1 MSETDAPLLAVEGLT
16 THYVSARGTRVTRA
30 VEDVSFTLGDG
41 ETLGIVGESGS
52 GKTTLALSLL
62 RLLPPAART
71 IAGAIR
77 FEGENLLTKSEA
89 ELRHIRG
96 KRMAMILQDPMAS
109 LNPLFTIGDQVGEP
123 LRVHEGVS
131 RRGAWERARELLG
144 AVRISAPDARV
155 RNYPHELSGGMRQRI
170 VGAIAIS
177 CGPRLLIAD
186 EPTTSLD
193 VTIQAQYLSLLRELQ
208 RAQGLALI
216 FITHNLGIVA
226 RMCDKVAV
234 MYGGRIVES
243 GPVRRIFGAPAHPY
257 TCALIESIPKLGD
270 SNGRLTAIEGQPP
283 DPAALPG
290 GCAFHPRCP
299 ARLERCAV
307 DRPHDTAVGDEHRT
321 ACWLHG

>member
-16 THYVSARGTRVTRA
+16 THYGSARGTRVTRA

-144 AVRISAPDARV
+144 AVRISAPAARV

-177 CGPRLLIAD
+177 CGPRVLIAD

-208 RAQGLALI
+208 RAQGLAMI

-226 RMCDKVAV
+226 RMCDAVAV
-234 MYGGRIVES
+234 MYAGRIVEA
-243 GPVRRIFGAPAHPY
+243 GPGRRIFGAPPHPY
-257 TCALIESIPKLGD
+257 TRALLQSIPRPGEAH
-270 SNGRLTAIEGQPP
+270 GPPTPIEGPPP
-283 DPAALPG
+283 DPAALPTR
-290 GCAFHPRCP
+290 CAFHPRGP
-299 ARLERCAV
+299 QPPPRGATDV
-307 DRPHDTAVGDEHRT
+307 PPHTA
-321 ACWLHG
+321 

>member
-1 MSETDAPLLAVEGLT
+1 VTDAPLLDVAGLS

-30 VEDVSFTLGDG
+30 VEDVSFTLRDG

-62 RLLPPAART
+62 RLLPPAARNV
-71 IAGAIR
+71 AGAIR
-77 FEGENLLTKSEA
+77 FEGEDLLTKSDDEM
-89 ELRHIRG
+89 RHIRG
-96 KRMAMILQDPMAS
+96 KRIAMILQDPMAS
-109 LNPLFTIGDQVGEP
+109 LNPLFTIGDQVGEG
-123 LRVHEGVS
+123 LRVHEGAT
-131 RRGAWERARELLG
+131 RRGAWDRARDLLS
-144 AVRISAPDARV
+144 AVRISAPNARL

-193 VTIQAQYLSLLRELQ
+193 VTIQAQYLALLRELQ

-234 MYGGRIVES
+234 MYAGRIVES
-243 GPVRRIFGAPAHPY
+243 APVRTIFGAPAHPY
-257 TCALIESIPKLGD
+257 TRALIESIPKLADD
-270 SNGRLTAIEGQPP
+270 SNGRLTAIDGQPP

-299 ARLERCAV
+299 QALEKCATEQPR
-307 DRPHDTAVGDEHRT
+307 DSAVGADHRT